1 MGLRRCREMR
11 ARGFDVAGG
20 CRCRQGVT
28 AARPD
33 SGRRA
38 RRWRTAQRLHRSRS
52 AAEGWWAAAVR
63 ESVAAADDQPRPT
76 HTTSDDQPRCNGGEQ
91 RRGSP
96 PATPTPTRDLLPLF
110 SVSLPPSPSSMELH
124 HQPRRPA
131 SPSDALRRCGR
142 WAPSTAATRPRI
154 RRASRRGD
162 DAHTCNNATCPASD
176 HPLKRRLREAEPTEP
191 ASAMPNLGAAAAA
204 ACRRCRA
211 GGGAKTGACEQLRWV
226 VGRWARA
233 RKRLGSASQLE
244 GARVADALLSGAI
257 GDSRCATAGA
267 DERMS

>member
-1 MGLRRCREMR
+1 MR

-28 AARPD
+28 TARPD

-38 RRWRTAQRLHRSRS
+38 RRWRTAQRMQRSRS
-52 AAEGWWAAAVR
+52 AAQGWAAAAVR
-63 ESVAAADDQPRPT
+63 ESVAAADDQLRPAY
-76 HTTSDDQPRCNGGEQ
+76 TTSDDQPGCNGGEQ
-91 RRGSP
+91 RRGSR
-96 PATPTPTRDLLPLF
+96 PATPTPTRDHRLSLF
-110 SVSLPPSPSSMELH
+110 LSHRNSTTNPGARLAPATFCGAVGAGRHRLRQQGHVSDE
-124 HQPRRPA
+124 RY
-131 SPSDALRRCGR
+131 D
-142 WAPSTAATRPRI
+142 AATTQKP
-154 RRASRRGD
+154 
-162 DAHTCNNATCPASD
+162 ATTLPCPAAD

-211 GGGAKTGACEQLRWV
+211 GGGAKTGAGEQLRWV

-233 RKRLGSASQLE
+233 RKRLGFASQLE

-267 DERMS
+267 DERTS

>member
-1 MGLRRCREMR
+1 MR
-11 ARGFDVAGG
+11 WLSRDESPGVCVAGG

-38 RRWRTAQRLHRSRS
+38 RRWRTAQRLQRSRS
-52 AAEGWWAAAVR
+52 AAQGWAAAAVR
-63 ESVAAADDQPRPT
+63 ESVAAADDQLRPA
-76 HTTSDDQPRCNGGEQ
+76 HTTSDDQPGCNGGEQ
-91 RRGSP
+91 RRGSR
-96 PATPTPTRDLLPLF
+96 PATSTPTRDLFPLF
-110 SVSLPPSPSSMELH
+110 SVSLPLLLASELQ

-162 DAHTCNNATCPASD
+162 DAQTCNNATCPASD

-204 ACRRCRA
+204 ALPTLPSGGRSENRSRRTIA
-211 GGGAKTGACEQLRWV
+211 MGGRT
-226 VGRWARA
+226 
-233 RKRLGSASQLE
+233 LGTRPKAAWLCQP
-244 GARVADALLSGAI
+244 A
-257 GDSRCATAGA
+257 
-267 DERMS
+267 

>member
-1 MGLRRCREMR
+1 MIDEHGNFVGLRRRREMR

-38 RRWRTAQRLHRSRS
+38 RRWRTAQRMQRSRS
-52 AAEGWWAAAVR
+52 AAQGCGAAAVR
-63 ESVAAADDQPRPT
+63 ESVAAADDQLRPT
-76 HTTSDDQPRCNGGEQ
+76 PTTSDDQPGCNGGEQ

-96 PATPTPTRDLLPLF
+96 AATPTSTRDLFPLS
-110 SVSLPPSPSSMELH
+110 SVSLPLPLSSGLH

-142 WAPSTAATRPRI
+142 WPPSDAATRPRI

-162 DAHTCNNATCPASD
+162 DAQTCNNATLPSVRPPIEKKAPRSGANRARVRHAEPRGGGSGGFAD
-176 HPLKRRLREAEPTEP
+176 AAEREAE
-191 ASAMPNLGAAAAA
+191 
-204 ACRRCRA
+204 R
-211 GGGAKTGACEQLRWV
+211 KTGACE
-226 VGRWARA
+226 
-233 RKRLGSASQLE
+233 
-244 GARVADALLSGAI
+244 
-257 GDSRCATAGA
+257 
-267 DERMS
+267 